1 MYRESVPARGRL
13 LSLRMSDPYDSSM
26 AKEPTADEAIARARA
41 MQDDRLNAI
50 RAVATARQNVADV
63 RAATAAELAE
73 LQAKIAQ
80 RVADAERED
89 VRAYNAALSAGWTGD
104 ELRKIGFAEPD
115 KKARVAKRAARRGR
129 QAARPQDVTQP
140 AADSGDGEHVD
151 LDSHPQPAGV

>member
-1 MYRESVPARGRL
+1 
-13 LSLRMSDPYDSSM
+13 
-26 AKEPTADEAIARARA
+26 

-129 QAARPQDVTQP
+129 QAARAQDTAAP
-140 AADSGDGEHVD
+140 AAEPAAGEPVDGQAQPE
-151 LDSHPQPAGV
+151 PAGV